1 MKQSLALAMLVT
13 LTLASPIAYAL
24 GLGQPAVHSYLHAPL
39 NVSIPLIDA
48 GQYEPGK
55 LRVSVAE
62 RSAFQAVGLDWNA
75 LVGSVRAE
83 IHAGSDAPEVRLT
96 STAPANTPWLDLLLT
111 LSSPDGDVTR
121 DVTLLFDPPG
131 YVYKAAGREGSASP
145 DETESD
151 VEEQGETQ
159 TAAEN
164 QAAYVK
170 SGDTLWN
177 VAERLQP
184 ASASIEQVML
194 ALVAVNPGAFP
205 SGNINGMNAG
215 AELKVPTTA
224 QMLLRSKA
232 QAAQTIDY
240 MNTAWRIRGPSGPVH
255 VPLGPSGAAETEA
268 EESAPD
274 GTQDEP
280 VVPSPALNSD
290 ALEVARALG
299 QSTGA
304 SELEQTE
311 ARLERITQ
319 QRDRLRDE
327 VSQLKAEMSQLTDEL
342 ALQEVELAR
351 QEVRSTTPTST
362 LPAEGDTAVP
372 EAAAENAA
380 VPPPASELAIAR
392 RGMVAIVSEY
402 RWLLGGAILVLLIV
416 WILGRYRRRPSP
428 ALNDTPDDG
437 DDAMLGRSQAAGLAS
452 ARGGEQHDAPSAS
465 ASGTAE
471 VAFGP
476 SSQDNTRS
484 SF

>member
-1 MKQSLALAMLVT
+1 MKQSLALATLVT

-48 GQYEPGK
+48 GQYEPDK

-131 YVYKAAGREGSASP
+131 YVYKAAGRGGGASP
-145 DETESD
+145 DESASG
-151 VEEQGETQ
+151 VEDQGETQ
-159 TAAEN
+159 TVAES

-240 MNTAWRIRGPSGPVH
+240 MNTAWRIRGPNGPVH
-255 VPLGPSGAAETEA
+255 VPLGPSGAARAEA

-274 GTQDEP
+274 DTQAEP
-280 VVPSPALNSD
+280 GVASPALNSD
-290 ALEVARALG
+290 ALEAARALG
-299 QSTGA
+299 QSVGA
-304 SELEQTE
+304 SELEQAE
-311 ARLERITQ
+311 ARLERITL
-319 QRDRLRDE
+319 QRDRLREE
-327 VSQLKAEMSQLTDEL
+327 VSRLKAEMSQLTDEL

-351 QEVRSTTPTST
+351 QEVRSTTPES
-362 LPAEGDTAVP
+362 PAEGGGAAP
-372 EAAAENAA
+372 EAPVENAA

-402 RWLLGGAILVLLIV
+402 RWLLGGATLVLLAV
-416 WILGRYRRRPSP
+416 WILGRYRRRSSP
-428 ALNDTPDDG
+428 ALNDTPDDD

-452 ARGGEQHDAPSAS
+452 AQGGEQQDAPSES

-471 VAFGP
+471 VAFRP